1 MGAVMNPENHLQSH
15 VSLPA
20 TSGEIGSFTI
30 TDLHTYTHTHT
41 YCESV
46 RGEGDHIY
54 TRTHSHTRSTHTQY
68 ICARRRI
75 SQTHTHTHTHT
86 HTVRLCAELRKSRY
100 ALKHAGH
107 LCPIRGDDRQR
118 GYTDIHTHTQV
129 RMHERPRLAFD
140 FLHELQSG
148 RIGIL
153 EFPPNSTVLFEAIVV
168 ELSPSTNA

>member
-86 HTVRLCAELRKSRY
+86 HTLYVCAQSCGRVGTHSNTQGTY
-100 ALKHAGH
+100 A
-107 LCPIRGDDRQR
+107 PSEEMIDNGDTQT
-118 GYTDIHTHTQV
+118 YTHTHRCECMSVQDWHLTFF
-129 RMHERPRLAFD
+129 MNF
-140 FLHELQSG
+140 
-148 RIGIL
+148 
-153 EFPPNSTVLFEAIVV
+153 
-168 ELSPSTNA
+168 SPVGSEY